1 MATTNKPNKWLAGVI
16 ALLLSPPFGLL
27 YAAKLRW
34 AIAYFVGLIVAAA
47 YFLWIGSESVA
58 IFLPLIT
65 LVGVVHAF
73 IAAMRYPVG
82 LMRPWYSKVYSVLG
96 ILFSFFLLV
105 FVVRA
110 FLFEPFRAASSSM
123 LPTIEKGKHVIASKW
138 GYGNKG
144 TYGFSIRKSAVTAPV
159 RHGDVLVFIYPRSG
173 ERLDY
178 LMRVVGLPGD
188 VVEYKNRVL
197 AVNGHAAAYRDLG
210 EYNYVMPTG
219 AVSALLKSEDIGL
232 TKYRVLHRPDLP
244 AIFPESVSNFPSQ
257 TQCQYLEDGFN
268 CRIPEKHY
276 FMMGDNRD
284 ASNDSRYWGFVPED
298 HIVGKVIN
306 LPQ

>member
-1 MATTNKPNKWLAGVI
+1 MATINKPNKWLAGVI

-34 AIAYFVGLIVAAA
+34 AITYFVGLIVVAV
-47 YFLWIGSESVA
+47 YFVWSTSESVA
-58 IFLPLIT
+58 IFLPLIS

-82 LMRPWYSKVYSVLG
+82 LVRPWYSRWYGVLG
-96 ILFSFFLLV
+96 ILFSFILLV

-110 FLFEPFRAASSSM
+110 FLFEPFRMASSAM

-138 GYGNKG
+138 GYGNNG
-144 TYGFSIRKSAVTAPV
+144 AYGLTIRKGEVTAPV

-188 VVEYKNRVL
+188 VVEYKNKVL
-197 AVNGHAAAYRDLG
+197 AINGRAAVYRDLG
-210 EYNYVMPTG
+210 AYNYVMPTG
-219 AVSALLKSEDIGL
+219 AVSARLKSEDIGS

-244 AIFPESVSNFPSQ
+244 AILLDSVSNFPSQ
-257 TQCQYLEDGFN
+257 TNCLYREVGFT

-276 FMMGDNRD
+276 FILGDNRD

>member
-1 MATTNKPNKWLAGVI
+1 MNKPNKWIAALV
-16 ALLLSPPFGLL
+16 ALLFSPPLGLL
-27 YAAKLRW
+27 YAGKLGW
-34 AIAYFVGLIVAAA
+34 AIAYLIGLIV
-47 YFLWIGSESVA
+47 VA
-58 IFLPLIT
+58 IASIWSGAESIT
-65 LVGVVHAF
+65 LLYVLLILMGVIHAF
-73 IAAMRYPVG
+73 LAARRYPEG
-82 LMRPWYSKVYSVLG
+82 LPRPWYSKWYGLLSIAL
-96 ILFSFFLLV
+96 SFITLV
-105 FVVRA
+105 FLVRA
-110 FLFEPFRAASSSM
+110 FFYEPFRMASSAM

-138 GYGNKG
+138 GYGNNG
-144 TYGFSIRKSAVTAPV
+144 TYGITIRKGAIAASV
-159 RHGDVLVFIYPRSG
+159 RHGDVLVFIYPRSD

-188 VVEYKNRVL
+188 VVEYKNKVL
-197 AVNGHAAAYRDLG
+197 AINGHAAAYRDLG
-210 EYNYVMPTG
+210 AYNYVMPTG
-219 AVSALLKSEDIGL
+219 AVSTRLKSEDIGS
-232 TKYRVLHRPDLP
+232 TKYRVLHRPELP

-257 TQCQYLEDGFN
+257 TQCLYRENGFT